1 MEHIKNLV
9 VDEDNEGCTPLHYAC
24 RQGVALSV
32 NNLLSLNVSIY
43 SKSRDKK
50 SPLHF
55 AARLVAQSRQWN
67 PCHAVVFI
75 PVFLTLVSVC
85 VLQSYGRINTCQ
97 RLIRD
102 MKDTRLL
109 NEGDKKGMTPLH
121 LAAQNGHEKV
131 VQFLLKRGA
140 LFLW

>member
-55 AARLVAQSRQWN
+55 AARLVLGNGISTIYHQYFCGIN
-67 PCHAVVFI
+67 FY
-75 PVFLTLVSVC
+75 VC
-85 VLQSYGRINTCQ
+85 LSKLWPHQYMPT
-97 RLIRD
+97 
-102 MKDTRLL
+102 TY
-109 NEGDKKGMTPLH
+109 KGYERH
-121 LAAQNGHEKV
+121 KAFK
-131 VQFLLKRGA
+131 
-140 LFLW
+140 

>member
-55 AARLVAQSRQWN
+55 AARLVAQSGQWN
-67 PCHAVVFI
+67 PRHGFHSCVFDI
-75 PVFLTLVSVC
+75 NFC
-85 VLQSYGRINTCQ
+85 VY
-97 RLIRD
+97 
-102 MKDTRLL
+102 
-109 NEGDKKGMTPLH
+109 
-121 LAAQNGHEKV
+121 LAKLWAHQY
-131 VQFLLKRGA
+131 LSTTYKRYERHKT
-140 LFLW
+140 FE

>member
-55 AARLVAQSRQWN
+55 AARLVVQSGLCNQCQF
-67 PCHAVVFI
+67 PIHISLTIMYMFI
-75 PVFLTLVSVC
+75 F
-85 VLQSYGRINTCQ
+85 QSYGRINTCQ

>member
-55 AARLVAQSRQWN
+55 AARLVVQSKQWN
-67 PCHAVVFI
+67 QCHF
-75 PVFLTLVSVC
+75 F
-85 VLQSYGRINTCQ
+85 
-97 RLIRD
+97 RLYLFD
-102 MKDTRLL
+102 NNFCLSFKAM
-109 NEGDKKGMTPLH
+109 
-121 LAAQNGHEKV
+121 
-131 VQFLLKRGA
+131 GA
-140 LFLW
+140 SIHVNDL

>member
-55 AARLVAQSRQWN
+55 AARLVVQSRQWN
-67 PCHAVVFI
+67 QWYFVHLYF
-75 PVFLTLVSVC
+75 SD
-85 VLQSYGRINTCQ
+85 INFYVYFSKLWAHQYMST
-97 RLIRD
+97 
-102 MKDTRLL
+102 TY
-109 NEGDKKGMTPLH
+109 
-121 LAAQNGHEKV
+121 
-131 VQFLLKRGA
+131 KRYERHKT
-140 LFLW
+140 FE

>member
-1 MEHIKNLV
+1 MPFTI
-9 VDEDNEGCTPLHYAC
+9 
-24 RQGVALSV
+24 
-32 NNLLSLNVSIY
+32 SI
-43 SKSRDKK
+43 S
-50 SPLHF
+50 
-55 AARLVAQSRQWN
+55 
-67 PCHAVVFI
+67 
-75 PVFLTLVSVC
+75 LTLISVF
-85 VLQSYGRINTCQ
+85 VFQSYGRINTCQ

-140 LFLW
+140 LFLWYVFRLPFIKVKNSYHLTFFFCLSTK

>member
-55 AARLVAQSRQWN
+55 AARLVLQSRQ
-67 PCHAVVFI
+67 
-75 PVFLTLVSVC
+75 
-85 VLQSYGRINTCQ
+85 
-97 RLIRD
+97 
-102 MKDTRLL
+102 
-109 NEGDKKGMTPLH
+109 
-121 LAAQNGHEKV
+121 
-131 VQFLLKRGA
+131 
-140 LFLW
+140 